1 MLGILDKKSKVT
13 YLRGSYSLKQQE
25 VFHSGYQDKHTKRQT
40 TNTLQGVLF
49 LTGFPFTFSKVQK
62 GFKLYY
68 KYPPFKYQ

>member
-49 LTGFPFTFSKVQK
+49 LTLIHF
-62 GFKLYY
+62 L
-68 KYPPFKYQ
+68 